1 MNFNSYRYDYAKYNS
16 DGSIV
21 SFDDYD
27 YGNLYLTKGQKVI
40 ISNMYESDIY
50 GFYVPYSVKDSI
62 TVNEIINPALYKFDL
77 EVGKNYRIVND
88 SNSNVKI
95 ENNSTRTLTYDYI
108 RYKEDGSYTSYVN
121 KYGNLTMA
129 NTEYIDISPN
139 VNNSKTLTFYL
150 PYKFKNE
157 GFGIRTLD
165 NNISDIFKDTPK
177 ITIEINKILSSEN
190 GEVGTLNIEDYLV
203 NYNVSIYNQTKNKKI
218 TGSQNKEDIILL
230 PNGST
235 EAGDK
240 VTVSLVGKNNDTKL
254 VEQVLTMD
262 DNNQSSS
269 KFNIVQLGFAK
280 INYQKEVSNDNSI
293 RTIVFDES
301 GKNVEIIS
309 TSKESD
315 IRTKYLQEGQ
325 YSIVA
330 LRSNGNLW
338 RFDNLNEI
346 KERGLVEGVDYLKS
360 TINIKDGIIETIS
373 LNKIPTLD
381 EERISFF

>member
-1 MNFNSYRYDYAKYNS
+1 M
-16 DGSIV
+16 
-21 SFDDYD
+21 
-27 YGNLYLTKGQKVI
+27 
-40 ISNMYESDIY
+40 
-50 GFYVPYSVKDSI
+50 
-62 TVNEIINPALYKFDL
+62 
-77 EVGKNYRIVND
+77 
-88 SNSNVKI
+88 
-95 ENNSTRTLTYDYI
+95 
-108 RYKEDGSYTSYVN
+108 
-121 KYGNLTMA
+121 
-129 NTEYIDISPN
+129 
-139 VNNSKTLTFYL
+139 
-150 PYKFKNE
+150 
-157 GFGIRTLD
+157 
-165 NNISDIFKDTPK
+165 
-177 ITIEINKILSSEN
+177 
-190 GEVGTLNIEDYLV
+190 
-203 NYNVSIYNQTKNKKI
+203 SIYNQTKNKKI
-218 TGSQNKEDIILL
+218 TGSQNKENIILL